1 MSPLQ
6 SSTRQFL
13 WVLALWAAGIGAT
26 MAIGLLARL
35 PGHAPL

>member
-1 MSPLQ
+1 MNTLR

-26 MAIGLLARL
+26 TAIGLLARL
-35 PGHAPL
+35 PL

>member
-1 MSPLQ
+1 MNSVR

-26 MAIGLLARL
+26 TALGLLARL
-35 PGHAPL
+35 PGHVPL